1 MFSCKLLRQAGMSLA
16 AAALVTVSL
25 VGPAPIA
32 KAEGPSDPA
41 PFINPTTT
49 ANGKK
54 VLFDNTHGQTAGAA
68 DWVIDGG
75 FSDFAN
81 ALAGSGYYVKE
92 LRKSTPLTL
101 SDLSSY
107 DVFVIG
113 EANIPYKQSEQDAML
128 QYVQGGGSIF
138 FIADHY
144 NADRNKNRWD
154 ASEVFNGYRRGAWTN
169 PAKGMGTEE
178 AASAAMQ
185 GVASS
190 DWLATN
196 FGVRFRYNALGDITA
211 NNIVAPSQAF
221 NITSGVS
228 TAAMHAGSTLAITD
242 PNKAKGIVYLPATST
257 KWASAVDQ
265 GVYNGGGTA
274 EGPFVAVSKVSGGKA
289 GFIGDS
295 SPVEDATP
303 KYLKEETGGAKTTYA
318 GFSEQNDSTLLVN
331 MVNWLA
337 TKETYTS
344 LTQVPGLQLD
354 TATPLYSWELPANS
368 TEPQAEPWAA
378 PAAGYK
384 WWDPSTF
391 KSGSYGYGTPPSGGG
406 SDPYEPNDSKSAAYG
421 PIGSGTTYN
430 GYIDSATDADWFKF
444 TTGGSGSISLSL
456 TNLPGDYDLYLYNSS
471 GTQLSASEQSG
482 TTAESISYSAS
493 AAGTFYAKV
502 IGYNG
507 AMSTT
512 QAYALKA
519 TYPTTSSSAP
529 YAFVHQAQLPNHAV
543 FQVKIVVNGLTANS
557 TVSGYDIGVYNSSG
571 TQIAKTQNANGTW
584 PTSYGYSSTFS
595 LTADAGGHAEKIVS
609 MQINPSYS
617 GAANM
622 RLRLNGTA
630 KYTEAVTVADV
641 PAEPLP

>member
-1 MFSCKLLRQAGMSLA
+1 MLKKGLLGSRSWKSLA
-16 AAALVTVSL
+16 LSVTLSVSIL
-25 VGPAPIA
+25 SAIPQAF
-32 KAEGPSDPA
+32 AEGPNDPA
-41 PFINPTTT
+41 PTITPVT

-81 ALAGSGYYVKE
+81 ALGNAGYYVKE
-92 LRKSTPLTL
+92 LRKTTPITL
-101 SDLSSY
+101 ADLSAY

-113 EANIPYKQSEQDAML
+113 EANIPYKTSEQSAML

-169 PAKGMGTEE
+169 PASGMGTEE

-211 NNIVAPSQAF
+211 NNIVSPSQAF
-221 NITSGVS
+221 NITNGVS
-228 TAAMHAGSTLAITD
+228 TVAMHAGSTLAIMD
-242 PNKAKGIVYLPATST
+242 PNKAKGIVYLPATTT

-265 GVYNGGGTA
+265 GVYNGGGVA
-274 EGPFVAVSKVSGGKA
+274 EGPFVAVSKVSAGKA

-318 GFSEQNDSTLLVN
+318 GYQEQNDAKLLVN

-337 TKETYTS
+337 TKESYTDLS
-344 LTQVPGLQLD
+344 QVSGLTLD
-354 TATPLYSWELPANS
+354 TATSLYSWEQPANS

-384 WWDPSTF
+384 WWDRTTF
-391 KSGSYGYGTPPSGGG
+391 KAGSYGYGSSTNT
-406 SDPYEPNDSKSAAYG
+406 SDPYAF
-421 PIGSGTTYN
+421 IH
-430 GYIDSATDADWFKF
+430 
-444 TTGGSGSISLSL
+444 
-456 TNLPGDYDLYLYNSS
+456 
-471 GTQLSASEQSG
+471 QS
-482 TTAESISYSAS
+482 T
-493 AAGTFYAKV
+493 
-502 IGYNG
+502 
-507 AMSTT
+507 
-512 QAYALKA
+512 
-519 TYPTTSSSAP
+519 
-529 YAFVHQAQLPNHAV
+529 LPNQAV
-543 FQVKIVVNGLTANS
+543 FQVKIILNGLTANS
-557 TVSGYDIGVYNSSG
+557 TVSGYNLGIYNGSG
-571 TQIAKTQNANGTW
+571 TQVAKVQNSDGSW
-584 PTSYGYSSTFS
+584 PSSYGYSTSFS
-595 LTADAGGHAEKIVS
+595 LTADASGHAEKIVS
-609 MQINPSYS
+609 VQINPSIS

-622 RLRLNGTA
+622 RLRQNTTA
-630 KYTEAVTVADV
+630 KFTEAVTIANV